1 MEYAEFIDEI
11 RRESGEPDIG
21 SAQLAAKATLQTLAE
36 RLPRSEA
43 RHLFLELPDETR
55 PWLRGESDAGA
66 FDIDEFL
73 GRVARR
79 EGVDLET
86 AFDHARTVFLAL
98 RDAVGPEEVGRVA
111 AALPR
116 TFEPLMAEAQHRSV
130 KVMRADEFWTRVAAR
145 LGVDAATARPITTAV
160 LETLAERIA
169 ADHVRDLM
177 AQLDPLLHPPLRQ
190 GLSSAAPEAR
200 QMPLAVFLRRVG
212 RLEGLAVDDAALVVD
227 VFEHAHAVLE
237 TLAEAVSDEQWHDVA
252 TDLPAEYRGVM
263 PRRPG

>member
-11 RRESGEPDIG
+11 RWESGEPDVG

-43 RHLFLELPDETR
+43 QHLFLELPDETKS
-55 PWLRGESDAGA
+55 WLRSDSDAGA

-79 EGVDLET
+79 EGVDVET
-86 AFDHARTVFLAL
+86 AFDHARAVFFAL
-98 RDAVGPEEVGRVA
+98 GDAVGPEEVGRVA
-111 AALPR
+111 AALPW
-116 TFEPLMAEAQHRSV
+116 TFEPLVAEAQHRSV
-130 KVMRADEFWTRVAAR
+130 KVMRADEFWSRVATR
-145 LGVDAATARPITTAV
+145 LGVDAATARPITSAV
-160 LETLAERIA
+160 LETLAQRIA
-169 ADHVRDLM
+169 ADHVRGVM
-177 AQLDPLLHPPLRQ
+177 TQLDPLLHPPLRQ

-227 VFEHAHAVLE
+227 VFEHAHAVFE
-237 TLAEAVSDEQWHDVA
+237 TLAEAVSDEEWHDVA

-263 PRRPG
+263 PLRPG